1 MSKTKMC
8 SFIQDMELE
17 EDDYDIES
25 MLIFDPDDQV
35 KDKVCH
41 KHLLRSQAR
50 GIFWRR
56 RKNYIIYF

>member
-1 MSKTKMC
+1 MPKSKMC

-35 KDKVCH
+35 KDKECH
-41 KHLLRSQAR
+41 KHLRSPGVYSVKILQ
-50 GIFWRR
+50 GTD
-56 RKNYIIYF
+56 